1 MGSKVNAPVDQICI
15 NNKLTDDE
23 LISILSKLETQK
35 DKEVFGL
42 VCKRWLFLQSSQR
55 RKLCVRAGP
64 HMLQKMAA
72 RFTNLHHL
80 DMSQS
85 VNRSFYPGVTD
96 SDLSVI
102 ASSFGCLRIL
112 ELRDLKGITDIGLA
126 KIGSFLPHLQ
136 FLDVSNCKKLTDKG
150 LAAVAKGCPNLKS
163 LHVGGCRYVTDAL
176 LKALSIHCHN
186 LEELGLQGCTC
197 ITDSGLAFLVKGCQ
211 KIKCLDF
218 SKCNNVGDT
227 GICGISKTC
236 AASLKI
242 LKLSDCYKLGDES
255 MLSLAKYC
263 NNLEVLI
270 IGGCRNLSDKSIK
283 LVATA
288 CSVNL
293 KILQMDW
300 CLNVSDSLVN
310 CILLQCRSLEILD
323 INCCDE
329 VTDAAFQGLGSEGSE
344 LSLKI
349 LKVSNCSKI
358 TVVGLGMLLGSC
370 KTLEYL
376 DVRSCPHIQK
386 SACDEAGLQFPTC
399 CKINFSGSLAEPAVL
414 I

>member
-1 MGSKVNAPVDQICI
+1 MASKVNAPVDQICI
-15 NNKLTDDE
+15 NKTLTDDE

-55 RKLCVRAGP
+55 KKLCVRAGP

-102 ASSFGCLRIL
+102 ASSFGCLRNL
-112 ELRDLKGITDIGLA
+112 ELRNLKGITDTGLA
-126 KIGSFLPHLQ
+126 KIGSFLSYLQ
-136 FLDVSNCKKLTDKG
+136 FLDVSYCRKITDKG
-150 LAAVAKGCPNLKS
+150 LSAVAEGCPNLKS

-186 LEELGLQGCTC
+186 LEELGLHGCTS
-197 ITDSGLAFLVKGCQ
+197 ITDSGLAFLVEGCQ
-211 KIKCLDF
+211 KIKYLDF
-218 SKCNNVGDT
+218 SKCSNVGDT
-227 GICGISKTC
+227 GICDIAKTC

-242 LKLSDCYKLGDES
+242 LKLLDCYKLGDES

-283 LVATA
+283 LVAAA

-300 CLNVSDSLVN
+300 CVNVSDSLVN
-310 CILLQCRSLEILD
+310 CILSQCRSLEVLD
-323 INCCDE
+323 IGCCDE

-344 LSLKI
+344 LILKI

-358 TVVGLGMLLGSC
+358 TVVGLGMLLRSC

-386 SACDEAGLQFPTC
+386 SGCDEAGLQFPTC
-399 CKINFSGSLAEPAVL
+399 CKVNFSGSLAEPAVL

>member
-1 MGSKVNAPVDQICI
+1 MGSKVNGPVDQICI
-15 NNKLTDDE
+15 NKSLTDDE

-55 RKLCVRAGP
+55 KKLCVRAGP

-102 ASSFGCLRIL
+102 ASSFGCLRNL
-112 ELRDLKGITDIGLA
+112 ELRNLKGITDIGLA
-126 KIGSFLPHLQ
+126 KIGSFLAHLQ
-136 FLDVSNCKKLTDKG
+136 FLDVSYCRKITDKG
-150 LAAVAKGCPNLKS
+150 LSAVAEGCPNLKS
-163 LHVGGCRYVTDAL
+163 LHAGGCRYVTDAL

-186 LEELGLQGCTC
+186 LEELGLHGCTS
-197 ITDSGLAFLVKGCQ
+197 ITDSGLAFLVEGCQ
-211 KIKCLDF
+211 KIKYLDF
-218 SKCNNVGDT
+218 RT
-227 GICGISKTC
+227 YLISQ
-236 AASLKI
+236 L
-242 LKLSDCYKLGDES
+242 
-255 MLSLAKYC
+255 M
-263 NNLEVLI
+263 
-270 IGGCRNLSDKSIK
+270 
-283 LVATA
+283 
-288 CSVNL
+288 
-293 KILQMDW
+293 
-300 CLNVSDSLVN
+300 N
-310 CILLQCRSLEILD
+310 CILAQCRSLEVLD
-323 INCCDE
+323 IGCCDE
-329 VTDAAFQGLGSEGSE
+329 VTDAAFHGLGSEGSE
-344 LSLKI
+344 LILKI

-370 KTLEYL
+370 KTLESL

-386 SACDEAGLQFPTC
+386 SGCDEAGLQFPTC
-399 CKINFSGSLAEPAVL
+399 CKVNFSGSLAEPAVL